1 MNRTSWPS
9 NIENMNTTD
18 APARL
23 PDPHVQP
30 ALNLWP
36 TTGRLLGLSR
46 QSTHDAAARGDIP
59 TIRIGRRILVPTAA
73 LARLLCIDDDPAA

>member
-1 MNRTSWPS
+1 MLGMT
-9 NIENMNTTD
+9 TTD

-30 ALNLWP
+30 TLNLWP
-36 TTGRLLGLSR
+36 ETGRLLGLSR
-46 QSTHDAAARGDIP
+46 QATYDAANRGDFA

-73 LARLLCIDDDPAA
+73 LARLLCIDDDPRPPAA

>member
-1 MNRTSWPS
+1 MTQ
-9 NIENMNTTD
+9 TD

-30 ALNLWP
+30 TMNLWP
-36 TTGRLLGLSR
+36 QTGQLLGLSR
-46 QSTHDAAARGDIP
+46 QSTYDAANRGDIP

-73 LARLLCIDDDPAA
+73 LARLLQLEPGGPAA